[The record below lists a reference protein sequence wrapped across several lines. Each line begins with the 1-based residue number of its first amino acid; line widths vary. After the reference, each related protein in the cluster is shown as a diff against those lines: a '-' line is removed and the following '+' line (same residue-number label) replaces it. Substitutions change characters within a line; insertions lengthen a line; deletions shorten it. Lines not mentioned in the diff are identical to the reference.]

1 MSFNKVQLSW
11 LVRPAFACLLA
22 GSSVLLAGTAKANEV
37 VDATASAPVSTA
49 STNLSTVPSDATAS
63 APAPTASTNLPA
75 VPNALPGTFSTLV
88 TDVNSSTEA
97 GQVTSVSQ
105 LSDVQPTDWAF
116 QALQSLVERYGC
128 IAGYP
133 DGTFRGNR
141 AATRYELAAALNACL
156 DQISDRF
163 ATKEDLATV
172 KALQEEFKAELATLK
187 GRVDGLEARTKVLE
201 AQQFSTTTKLT
212 GEVIFA
218 GSEVFTDNDKKPVA
232 PAPGAAG
239 IPSANLNA
247 RFFSGYRARLNFDTS
262 FTGQDKLRVRL
273 QARDTANISA
283 VTGNNFGRLG
293 FDGSTGGTFELDDL
307 WYKFPIGKNT
317 KVTVIAKSGEF
328 NDFVGDTFNPYLSSS
343 ANGAL
348 SRFGRFNPLYRF
360 ADSGITAGVVVN
372 QKINDQFAISA
383 GYLAPNPT
391 NSTGTTGG
399 LFGGSYSALAQL
411 EVKPFKSLGLGL
423 TYVHSFQEA
432 ASGGTPPTVANAISL
447 AGGTGSSY
455 ANNPFG
461 AGANRNSSDSVGL
474 EFTWKTAPWMNIS
487 GWAGVTFAEA
497 TRNVAGAPKSDATI
511 LNWAVAFAFPDLLIP
526 GNLGALIVG
535 QEPTVIGGTRRLSCG
550 ALGSANSAVSDCGSN
565 FHLEALYKFKIN
577 GNVSVTPGL
586 IVILNPQNNEAN
598 PVEFVPVVRTTFTF

>member
-1 MSFNKVQLSW
+1 MSLNKIQLSW
-11 LVRPAFACLLA
+11 LLRPAFVGLLA
-22 GSSVLLAGTAKANEV
+22 GSSILLASTAKADEAI
-37 VDATASAPVSTA
+37 DASATA
-49 STNLSTVPSDATAS
+49 TV
-63 APAPTASTNLPA
+63 PTASTNLPT
-75 VPNALPGTFSTLV
+75 VPNGLPGTFSTLV
-88 TDVNSSTEA
+88 TDVNSTTEA

-172 KALQEEFKAELATLK
+172 KALQEEFRAELATLK

-201 AQQFSTTTKLT
+201 AQQFSTTTKLA
-212 GEVIFA
+212 GEVIFSGA
-218 GSEVFTDNDKKPVA
+218 EAFTDNGKRTSPTSPSVA
-232 PAPGAAG
+232 NQTGNN
-239 IPSANLNA
+239 S

-262 FTGQDKLRVRL
+262 FTGQDRLRVRL

-293 FDGSTGGTFELDDL
+293 FDGSTGGNFELDDL

-317 KVTVIAKSGEF
+317 KVTIIAKSGEF

-360 ADSGITAGVVVN
+360 ADTGITAGAVVN
-372 QKINDQFAISA
+372 QKINDQFAFSV

-391 NSTGTTGG
+391 NAVGTTGG

-411 EVKPFKSLGLGL
+411 EIKPTKSLGLGL

-432 ASGGTPPTVANAISL
+432 ASGVAPNAVASSISL
-447 AGGTGSSY
+447 TGGTGSARAS
-455 ANNPFG
+455 NPFTG
-461 AGANRNSSDSVGL
+461 STRNSSDSAGL
-474 EFTWKTAPWMNIS
+474 EFTWKVAPWLNIS
-487 GWAGVTFAEA
+487 GWGGITFA
-497 TRNVAGAPKSDATI
+497 DATGNNQVAKQNATV
-511 LNWAVAFAFPDLLIP
+511 LNWAAAFAFPDLLIP
-526 GNLGALIVG
+526 GNLGAIIIG
-535 QEPTVIGGTRRLSCG
+535 QEPRVIGGTVSACG
-550 ALGSANSAVSDCGSN
+550 PSGANQNAVRDCDMN

-577 GNVSVTPGL
+577 GNISITPGL
-586 IVILNPQNNEAN
+586 IVILNPENNEGN
-598 PVEFVPVVRTTFTF
+598 PTEFIPVIRTTFTF

>member
-1 MSFNKVQLSW
+1 MSLNKVQLSW
-11 LVRPAFACLLA
+11 LVRPAFLGLLA
-22 GSSVLLAGTAKANEV
+22 GSSLLLASTAKASEASEASAA
-37 VDATASAPVSTA
+37 ATA
-49 STNLSTVPSDATAS
+49 
-63 APAPTASTNLPA
+63 PTTSTNLPT

-88 TDVNSSTEA
+88 TDVNSTTEA

-201 AQQFSTTTKLT
+201 AQQFSTTTKLA

-218 GSEVFTDNDKKPVA
+218 GSEVFTDNDRRPVA
-232 PAPGAAG
+232 PAAGAAG
-239 IPSANLNA
+239 IPSAPLNA

-262 FTGQDKLRVRL
+262 FTGQDRLRVRL

-317 KVTVIAKSGEF
+317 KVTIIAKSGEF

-360 ADSGITAGVVVN
+360 ADTGLTAGVVVN
-372 QKINDQFAISA
+372 QKINDQFAFSA

-391 NSTGTTGG
+391 NSVGPTGG

-411 EVKPFKSLGLGL
+411 EIKPFKSVGLGL

-432 ASGGTPPTVANAISL
+432 SSASAVSAISL
-447 AGGTGSSY
+447 AGGTGSSF

-461 AGANRNSSDSVGL
+461 GSANLRNSSDSAGL

-497 TRNVAGAPKSDATI
+497 TGNAQVAKQNATI
-511 LNWAVAFAFPDLLIP
+511 FNWAVAFAFPDLLIP

-535 QEPTVIGGTRRLSCG
+535 QEPTVIGGTRRQSCG
-550 ALGSANSAVSDCGSN
+550 AAGSANSAVADCGMN

-577 GNVSVTPGL
+577 GNVSITPGL
-586 IVILNPQNNEAN
+586 IVILNAQNNEAN
-598 PVEFVPVVRTTFTF
+598 PIEFVPVVRTTFTF

>member
-1 MSFNKVQLSW
+1 MSFNTFQLSW
-11 LVRPAFACLLA
+11 LIQPAFLGLLVG
-22 GSSVLLAGTAKANEV
+22 GSFLVSGTAKASELGE
-37 VDATASAPVSTA
+37 STA
-49 STNLSTVPSDATAS
+49 SV
-63 APAPTASTNLPA
+63 PTASTNLP
-75 VPNALPGTFSTLV
+75 VTPNALPGTFSTLI

-163 ATKEDLATV
+163 ATKEDLAAV
-172 KALQEEFKAELATLK
+172 KALQEEFRAELATLK
-187 GRVDGLEARTKVLE
+187 GRVDGLEARTKTLE
-201 AQQFSTTTKLT
+201 AQQFSTTTKLS

-218 GSEVFTDNDKKPVA
+218 GAEVFTDNDRRPVA

-239 IPSANLNA
+239 IPSAPLNA

-262 FTGQDKLRVRL
+262 FTGQDRLRVRL

-293 FDGSTGGTFELDDL
+293 FDGSSGAAATATTPSTIGAFELDDL
-307 WYKFPIGKNT
+307 WYRFPIGKNT
-317 KVTVIAKSGEF
+317 KVTIIAKSGEF

-343 ANGAL
+343 GTGAL

-360 ADSGITAGVVVN
+360 ADTGITAGVVVN
-372 QKINDQFAISA
+372 QKINDKFAFSA

-391 NSTGTTGG
+391 NSVGTTGG

-432 ASGGTPPTVANAISL
+432 ASGGTPPTVVNAISL
-447 AGGTGSSY
+447 AGGTGSTY

-461 AGANRNSSDSVGL
+461 GGSTRNSSDSVGL
-474 EFTWKTAPWMNIS
+474 QFTWKTAPWMNIS

-497 TRNVAGAPKSDATI
+497 TGNAQVAKQNATI

-550 ALGSANSAVSDCGSN
+550 AAGSSNSAVSDCGSN

-577 GNVSVTPGL
+577 GNVSITPGL

-598 PVEFVPVVRTTFTF
+598 PVEFVPVVRTTFVF